1 MASGRERDRERE
13 REREVQGGG
22 ADSLCS
28 CCGGSQGRSYSV
40 HNAKR
45 GIIETLCQI
54 IVRKRSDL
62 LSRRFFALFISLS
75 LLLPDLPKL
84 LTLCAGGRG
93 QISSGKHTSNVTEI
107 CLFNAAHRYEKI

>member
-1 MASGRERDRERE
+1 M
-13 REREVQGGG
+13 QGGG

-28 CCGGSQGRSYSV
+28 FCGGSQGRSYSV

-75 LLLPDLPKL
+75 LLLFLPDLPKL
-84 LTLCAGGRG
+84 LTLCAGAGGR
-93 QISSGKHTSNVTEI
+93 
-107 CLFNAAHRYEKI
+107 